1 MKAEGY
7 FAVIPEWLIDS
18 TDVADPAFRVYAAL
32 RRYADDQGEAWP
44 SIGTIAER
52 LNRSERSVSRAI
64 AELEKAGAI
73 TVERRFNQSSL
84 YTILHTPP
92 LQMVTELAGGT
103 VKVDR
108 SGPDKSGDLIRA
120 REPEPSSSSP
130 DNGDRRMLFESLY
143 EAWTGNPW
151 TDGVQL
157 TKPERAKINAAARE
171 LAKVG
176 ATPEQVRERAATYR
190 RKWDTIDL
198 TPQGLVNNWTTLEGR
213 TQAHEHSWELAY
225 DDETDTG
232 TYTCR
237 TNGCE
242 ATKEVHT

>member
-52 LNRSERSVSRAI
+52 LNRSERSVSRAV
-64 AELEKAGAI
+64 AELERAGAI

-120 REPEPSSSSP
+120 REPEPPINKP
-130 DNGDRRMLFESLY
+130 DKADTKRIFESLY
-143 EAWTGNPW
+143 TMWTGRTW
-151 TDGVQL
+151 EDGARL
-157 TKPERAKINAAARE
+157 TRPERQKLNAATKE
-171 LAKVG
+171 LVAVG
-176 ATPEQVRERAATYR
+176 ATPAEVTEKAAAYR
-190 RKWDTIDL
+190 RTFEGAVL
-198 TPQGLVNNWTTLEGR
+198 TPQALVNNWTTLNGR
-213 TQAHEHSWELAY
+213 DRRPHEHSWESNY
-225 DDETDTG
+225 DDETDTMA
-232 TYTCR
+232 YRCR
-237 TNGCE
+237 DCGAE
-242 ATKEVHT
+242 QEVHA